1 MTTNDIERTFRFS
14 GIYLPGCRR
23 PASILIT
30 LYLIHDDKNRPV
42 FAVRAGAREM
52 RDAAVMALAWYTAKQ
67 RDETTG
73 TMGPLRDD
81 PLFAEL
87 YRLYSLY
94 NRNDLHAGTPAQ
106 EEAIRQAIRDG
117 ELNDPARV
125 EIVSYLK
132 SLRLYV
138 DETVR
143 DAAGDAHRYGHGRIY
158 AEIPKYALYRI
169 RHLIE
174 TGNIHYEQN
183 I

>member
-1 MTTNDIERTFRFS
+1 MATNDMERTFRFS
-14 GIYLPGCRR
+14 GIYLPGRKR
-23 PASILIT
+23 PTSILIT
-30 LYLIHDDKNRPV
+30 LYLIHDGKNRPV
-42 FAVRAGAREM
+42 FAVRADAREM
-52 RDAAVMALAWYTAKQ
+52 KDATVMALARHVARR

-73 TMGPLRDD
+73 TVRPLSDD
-81 PLFAEL
+81 PLFTEL

-94 NRNDLHAGTPAQ
+94 NRNDLHAGTPTQ
-106 EEAIRQAIRDG
+106 EEAIRHAMQNG
-117 ELNDPARV
+117 ELNDPTRV
-125 EIVSYLK
+125 DIVSYLK

-158 AEIPKYALYRI
+158 AEIPEYDLYRI

>member
-14 GIYLPGCRR
+14 GIYLPGRRR
-23 PASILIT
+23 PTSILIT
-30 LYLIHDDKNRPV
+30 LYLIHDGKNRPV
-42 FAVRAGAREM
+42 FAVRASSREM

-67 RDETTG
+67 RDKTTG
-73 TMGPLRDD
+73 TMRPLCDD

-106 EEAIRQAIRDG
+106 EAAIRQAIRDG
-117 ELNDPARV
+117 ELNDPSQV
-125 EIVSYLK
+125 EIVSHLK

-158 AEIPKYALYRI
+158 AEIPKYDLYRI
-169 RHLIE
+169 RHLIK

>member
-14 GIYLPGCRR
+14 GIYLPGRRR
-23 PASILIT
+23 PTSILIT
-30 LYLIHDDKNRPV
+30 LYLIHDGKNRPI
-42 FAVRAGAREM
+42 FAVRASAREM
-52 RDAAVMALAWYTAKQ
+52 RDAAVMALAWYTEKQ
-67 RDETTG
+67 HDETTG
-73 TMGPLRDD
+73 MMRPLRDN
-81 PLFAEL
+81 PLFAEI

-117 ELNDPARV
+117 KLNDPTQV
-125 EIVSYLK
+125 EIISHLK

-143 DAAGDAHRYGHGRIY
+143 NAAGDAHRYGHGRIY
-158 AEIPKYALYRI
+158 TEIPKYDLYRI

-174 TGNIHYEQN
+174 TGNIHYEQD

>member
-1 MTTNDIERTFRFS
+1 MATNDIERTFRFS
-14 GIYLPGCRR
+14 GIYLPGRKR
-23 PASILIT
+23 PTSILIT
-30 LYLIHDDKNRPV
+30 LYLIHDGKNRPV
-42 FAVRAGAREM
+42 FAVRADAREM
-52 RDAAVMALAWYTAKQ
+52 RDAAVMALARHVARQ

-73 TMGPLRDD
+73 TVRPLRDD

-94 NRNDLHAGTPAQ
+94 NRNDMHAGTPAQ
-106 EEAIRQAIRDG
+106 ETAIRQAMRNG
-117 ELNDPARV
+117 ELNDPTRV
-125 EIVSYLK
+125 DIVSYLK

-158 AEIPKYALYRI
+158 AEIPKYDLYRI

>member
-1 MTTNDIERTFRFS
+1 MATNDIERTFRFS
-14 GIYLPGCRR
+14 GIYLPGRKR

-30 LYLIHDDKNRPV
+30 LYLIHDGKNRPV
-42 FAVRAGAREM
+42 FAVRADAREM

-73 TMGPLRDD
+73 TMRPLRDD

-87 YRLYSLY
+87 HRLYSLY

-106 EEAIRQAIRDG
+106 EEAIRQAIRNG
-117 ELNDPARV
+117 ELNDPTQV

-158 AEIPKYALYRI
+158 AEIPKYDLYRI

>member
-14 GIYLPGCRR
+14 GIYLPGRKH

-52 RDAAVMALAWYTAKQ
+52 RNAAVMTLAWYTAKQ
-67 RDETTG
+67 RDETTD
-73 TMGPLRDD
+73 MMRPLRDD

-87 YRLYSLY
+87 YRLYNLY

-117 ELNDPARV
+117 ELNDPTQV

-158 AEIPKYALYRI
+158 AEIPKYDLYRI

>member
-1 MTTNDIERTFRFS
+1 MATNDIERTFRFS
-14 GIYLPGCRR
+14 GIYFPGRKR
-23 PASILIT
+23 PMSILVT
-30 LYLIHDDKNRPV
+30 LYLTHDDKNRPV
-42 FAVRAGAREM
+42 FAVRADAREM
-52 RDAAVMALAWYTAKQ
+52 RDAAAMTLAWYTAKQ

-73 TMGPLRDD
+73 TMRPLRDD

-106 EEAIRQAIRDG
+106 EKAIRQAIRDG
-117 ELNDPARV
+117 ELNDPTRV
-125 EIVSYLK
+125 EIVSRLK

-143 DAAGDAHRYGHGRIY
+143 DAAGGAHRYGHGRIY
-158 AEIPKYALYRI
+158 AEIPKYDLYRI

>member
-14 GIYLPGCRR
+14 GVYFPGRKR
-23 PASILIT
+23 PTSILIT
-30 LYLIHDDKNRPV
+30 LYLIHDGKNRPV
-42 FAVRAGAREM
+42 FAVRASAREM
-52 RDAAVMALAWYTAKQ
+52 RDAAVMALARYTAKQ

-73 TMGPLRDD
+73 TMRPLRDD

-94 NRNDLHAGTPAQ
+94 NRNDLHAGTPTQ
-106 EEAIRQAIRDG
+106 KEAIRQAIRDG
-117 ELNDPARV
+117 ELNDPTQA
-125 EIVSYLK
+125 EIVSHLK

-158 AEIPKYALYRI
+158 AEIPKYDLYRI
-169 RHLIE
+169 WHLIE